1 MHFGIIH
8 TKGVSTYK
16 ERTLIASDRQAARR
30 FTAAPQP
37 VIVMSRR
44 FHVPDWIG
52 LRADAAA
59 LSFPPE

>member
-1 MHFGIIH
+1 M
-8 TKGVSTYK
+8 V
-16 ERTLIASDRQAARR
+16 SDRQAARR